1 MSCLQVMTGP
11 ERPREETRA
20 GGGRRCWRWW
30 VLGGA
35 GFLRRS
41 FCSVWPFQRCWENRG
56 WPRCSGRTVAVA
68 GQPVDSWRGPHMWG
82 LPHPPGMGAHGC
94 PLLPQVSE
102 GCRMAPILITFLISG
117 RGLNRLG
124 LSLSRSKDP
133 SFYQVKVGGLTL
145 SLLESHTTLVTV
157 RSIFV
162 HPSYLWED
170 TSSGDIALVQLGT
183 LLKPSQFT
191 PVCLPEAQA
200 PLTPGTVCWVTGW
213 GSTQERGEEMRP
225 HPVPTLVHGRAWLG
239 GDALPNCVVCLDQGA
254 HSGQIWGTPPSVQG
268 SAFCRNG

>member
-1 MSCLQVMTGP
+1 
-11 ERPREETRA
+11 
-20 GGGRRCWRWW
+20 
-30 VLGGA
+30 
-35 GFLRRS
+35 
-41 FCSVWPFQRCWENRG
+41 
-56 WPRCSGRTVAVA
+56 
-68 GQPVDSWRGPHMWG
+68 MWG
-82 LPHPPGMGAHGC
+82 LPHPPGMGAHSC

-102 GCRMAPILITFLISG
+102 GCKVAAILVTFFISG

-133 SFYQVKVGGLTL
+133 SFYQVKVGGLTSH

-191 PVCLPEAQA
+191 PFCLPEAQA
-200 PLTPGTVCWVTGW
+200 PLTPGTVFWVTGW
-213 GSTQERGEEMRP
+213 GSTQERGEGILP
-225 HPVPTLVHGRAWLG
+225 HPVPTAVHGKAWPG
-239 GDALPNCVVCLDQGA
+239 GDALP
-254 HSGQIWGTPPSVQG
+254 
-268 SAFCRNG
+268 